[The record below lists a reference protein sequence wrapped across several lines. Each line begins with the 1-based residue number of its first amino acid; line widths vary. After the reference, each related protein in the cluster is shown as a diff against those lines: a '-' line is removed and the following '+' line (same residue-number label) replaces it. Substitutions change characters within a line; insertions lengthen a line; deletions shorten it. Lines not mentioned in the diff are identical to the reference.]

1 MRIIANGSKV
11 KVKSG
16 YASGITGKILSSASY
31 NKGKKVVYTI
41 ELSNPYNVPYM
52 DEFIDSIM
60 LEKNDFQVLQVLE
73 VLA

>member
-1 MRIIANGSKV
+1 MKIIENGSKI

-41 ELSNPYNVPYM
+41 ELSNPYNVAYM
-52 DEFIDSIM
+52 DEFIDSVM
-60 LEKNDFQVLQVLE
+60 LEKQDFIVL
-73 VLA
+73 

>member
-1 MRIIANGSKV
+1 MNIIENGSKI

-41 ELSNPYNVPYM
+41 ELSNPYNVSYM
-52 DEFIDSIM
+52 DEFIDSVM
-60 LEKNDFQVLQVLE
+60 LEKKDFICL
-73 VLA
+73 